1 MQVDSPQLLDQ
12 YLSLLPAAEREYVAE
27 GASEAVKKERL
38 LARTLVR
45 SVLKR

>member
-1 MQVDSPQLLDQ
+1 MQVESPPLLEQ
-12 YLSLLPAAEREYVAE
+12 YLDLLSAAEREYVAE